1 MQQSSDRIMQL
12 TTSAMYF
19 KRKELG
25 ILKAEIIYIHP
36 NYVEIIYK
44 KNIVPP
50 AQFITS
56 YIIR

>member
-25 ILKAEIIYIHP
+25 ILKTEIIYTHP
-36 NYVEIIYK
+36 NYVEIIYNK
-44 KNIVPP
+44 KYCASSTI
-50 AQFITS
+50 QYKLIL
-56 YIIR
+56 